1 MRGKTVL
8 ITGATRGIGRAA
20 ALALAE
26 KGASLILVCRNEER
40 GMAVAVEVRQRG
52 GEADLVLADFR
63 SMRQVKAAAL
73 QVKATHPR
81 IDVLINDAA
90 AVVPKRRLTE
100 DAIEET
106 FAVNQLAPFV
116 LTTELLE
123 VLKASAPARIINLV
137 SEVHRR
143 GWMRW
148 HDLHFK
154 ADYEPIRAYA
164 QSKLANVLFTME
176 LKRRLAGTGVTAN
189 GLHPGDVATGL
200 EDAQITWKTKLA
212 RLVRPQ
218 LSPEK
223 AAEALVYLA
232 TAPELEKTS
241 GVYFHHD
248 RPFRPSGYG
257 RDDGF
262 ARRLWTTC
270 EKLLLPRG
278 EDSQQAVG

>member
-8 ITGATRGIGRAA
+8 ITGATRGIGHAA

-26 KGASLILVCRNEER
+26 KGATLILVCRSEER
-40 GMAVAVEVRQRG
+40 GMAVAVEARQRG

-73 QVKATHPR
+73 QVKATHAR

-106 FAVNQLAPFV
+106 FAINQLAPFV

-154 ADYEPIRAYA
+154 ADYEPMRAYA

-176 LKRRLAGTGVTAN
+176 LKRRLADTRVTAN
-189 GLHPGDVATGL
+189 ALHPGDVATGL
-200 EDAQITWKTKLA
+200 EDLETTWKTKLV

-223 AAEALVYLA
+223 AAEFLVHLA

-257 RDDGF
+257 RDDGL
-262 ARRLWTTC
+262 ARRVWTTC

-278 EDSQQAVG
+278 EDSQRAAG